1 MPVCPEC
8 GTANGEGDDFC
19 GNCGAYLG
27 WSRGTAAAPTA
38 PAAPTAGPVAVPAP
52 APVPARAEPEP
63 APAPAPEPAAEPAPD
78 TAPAP
83 APVET
88 TRRSATR
95 RTARTR
101 AEAGGAAKDDVK
113 AEAED
118 EARADQPPAPRA
130 EPPAAPEPTS
140 GAEPP
145 AALEPSPPPT
155 AEPVRPGT
163 APVRPGTAP
172 VRSGTAPVR
181 PAPARTAGPAP
192 APQADPVAVQ
202 PAKPVA
208 PRPVSRAVEVVETQ
222 DGPPCPRCGTPN
234 LPERKFCR
242 RCAAPL
248 TPTEAA
254 PELPWWRTRWPFR
267 RRVRI
272 GGSGNALRRTIALLA
287 LAAVV
292 VAGILL
298 YPAGQRAF
306 QDVLDKL
313 RGTAPIT
320 PAATSAS
327 AAVEGHPAAAADD
340 GLSNTYWGAPAIG
353 DSVTFSFRT
362 PFRLV
367 DLIVHT
373 GDSVDPQH
381 FRQQGRPVVLTLEVT
396 SEDGEVHTQ
405 QVQLND
411 QPGPQ
416 TVPTGVSDVT
426 QVRLTVK
433 EAAGTGPGRAIALSE
448 VEFFKRT

>member
-27 WSRGTAAAPTA
+27 WSRNAGAAQ
-38 PAAPTAGPVAVPAP
+38 AVPAP
-52 APVPARAEPEP
+52 ARTEPAPTPAPKPTPEPTPAPAPSPTP
-63 APAPAPEPAAEPAPD
+63 APAPAPAEPVRRSASRRTARAEPEARNEAKQEAQEAKEQVEASQPS
-78 TAPAP
+78 APAP
-83 APVET
+83 A
-88 TRRSATR
+88 
-95 RTARTR
+95 
-101 AEAGGAAKDDVK
+101 
-113 AEAED
+113 
-118 EARADQPPAPRA
+118 A
-130 EPPAAPEPTS
+130 EPPAA
-140 GAEPP
+140 ADPP
-145 AALEPSPPPT
+145 RAA
-155 AEPVRPGT
+155 T
-163 APVRPGTAP
+163 APVRPAQVRPAP
-172 VRSGTAPVR
+172 VRPAPVR
-181 PAPARTAGPAP
+181 PAPAQTPAP
-192 APQADPVAVQ
+192 APAAPADPVAVQ

-208 PRPVSRAVEVVETQ
+208 PRPVSRATEAVETQ

-248 TPTEAA
+248 TPTEAVA
-254 PELPWWRTRWPFR
+254 ELPWWRTRWPFR

-287 LAAVV
+287 LVAVV
-292 VAGILL
+292 VAGVLL
-298 YPAGQRAF
+298 FPAGQRVF
-306 QDVLDKL
+306 QDVLDKV
-313 RGTAPIT
+313 RGTAPIA

-327 AAVEGHPAAAADD
+327 AAVEGHPATLADD

-373 GDSVDPQH
+373 GDSADPQH
-381 FRQQGRPVVLTLEVT
+381 FQQQARPVVLTLEVT
-396 SEDGEVHTQ
+396 GKDGAVHTQ

-416 TVPTGVSDVT
+416 TVQTGISDVT
-426 QVRLTVK
+426 QVKLTVR
-433 EAAGTGPGRAIALSE
+433 EAAGTGPGRAIALAE

>member
-27 WSRGTAAAPTA
+27 WSRGAAAPATAAPTA
-38 PAAPTAGPVAVPAP
+38 APVAVPAP
-52 APVPARAEPEP
+52 ARAEPEP
-63 APAPAPEPAAEPAPD
+63 PRVAVPV
-78 TAPAP
+78 PAP
-83 APVET
+83 APVEF
-88 TRRSATR
+88 TRRSASR
-95 RTARTR
+95 RTARTG
-101 AEAGGAAKDDVK
+101 AEPTREPKPEPE
-113 AEAED
+113 AEAE
-118 EARADQPPAPRA
+118 EEPRAEQPPARPA
-130 EPPAAPEPTS
+130 EPPVT
-140 GAEPP
+140 EPP
-145 AALEPSPPPT
+145 ATEPP
-155 AEPVRPGT
+155 RP
-163 APVRPGTAP
+163 
-172 VRSGTAPVR
+172 STAPVR
-181 PAPARTAGPAP
+181 PAPAQTPAP
-192 APQADPVAVQ
+192 APVPTAPADPVAVQ

-208 PRPVSRAVEVVETQ
+208 PRPVSRPTETAEAQ

-254 PELPWWRTRWPFR
+254 PKLPWWRTRWPFR

-272 GGSGNALRRTIALLA
+272 GGSGNALRRTIALLV
-287 LAAVV
+287 LIAVV

-298 YPAGQRAF
+298 YPAGKVAF

-313 RGTAPIT
+313 RKTAPIT

-327 AAVEGHPAAAADD
+327 AAVEGHPATLADD

-367 DLIVHT
+367 DLIIHT

-381 FRQQGRPVVLTLEVT
+381 FQQQARPVVLALEVT
-396 SEDGEVHTQ
+396 EKDGTVHTQ
-405 QVQLND
+405 QVPLND

-416 TVPTGVSDVT
+416 TVQTGISDVT
-426 QVRLTVK
+426 QVKLTVR

>member
-27 WSRGTAAAPTA
+27 WSRAAGTAQAAPTA
-38 PAAPTAGPVAVPAP
+38 APTAVPAP
-52 APVPARAEPEP
+52 AKAEPEPTPVPVAEP
-63 APAPAPEPAAEPAPD
+63 APAPTEA
-78 TAPAP
+78 
-83 APVET
+83 
-88 TRRSATR
+88 TRRGATR
-95 RTARTR
+95 RTARSRPEAAPEVR
-101 AEAGGAAKDDVK
+101 AEAGT
-113 AEAED
+113 EAP
-118 EARADQPPAPRA
+118 AQQPPAPRA
-130 EPPAAPEPTS
+130 EPAPAEPARRAEPAPVQ
-140 GAEPP
+140 PP
-145 AALEPSPPPT
+145 AAQPPAA
-155 AEPVRPGT
+155 AEPARPG
-163 APVRPGTAP
+163 V
-172 VRSGTAPVR
+172 APVR
-181 PAPARTAGPAP
+181 PAPARTPAPAP

-208 PRPVSRAVEVVETQ
+208 PRPVSRPTEAAETQ

-234 LPERKFCR
+234 LPGRKFCR

-254 PELPWWRTRWPFR
+254 PELPWWRTRRPFR

-272 GGSGNALRRTIALLA
+272 GGSGNALRRTIALLV
-287 LAAVV
+287 LIAVV

-298 YPAGQRAF
+298 YPAGKVAF

-320 PAATSAS
+320 PAATTAS
-327 AAVEGHPAAAADD
+327 AAVEGHPAGAADD

-367 DLIVHT
+367 DLIIHT
-373 GDSVDPQH
+373 GASVDQQQ
-381 FRQQGRPVVLTLEVT
+381 FRQQARPVVVTMEVT
-396 SEDGEVHTQ
+396 SEDGEVHTE
-405 QVQLND
+405 QVALND

-416 TVPTGVSDVT
+416 TVPTGISDVI
-426 QVRLTVK
+426 QVRLTVR

>member
-8 GTANGEGDDFC
+8 GTANREGDDFC

-27 WSRGTAAAPTA
+27 WSRGTPATPAAAPTA
-38 PAAPTAGPVAVPAP
+38 APAAVPAP
-52 APVPARAEPEP
+52 AKAEPEPEPTPVPSAEP
-63 APAPAPEPAAEPAPD
+63 APAPAPAESTRRSGLRRTARSGPAAEPAA
-78 TAPAP
+78 TAEAGTEAKTETTAEAKPEPKPEPKPEAKAQQPPARPAPVEAP
-83 APVET
+83 APVE
-88 TRRSATR
+88 
-95 RTARTR
+95 
-101 AEAGGAAKDDVK
+101 
-113 AEAED
+113 
-118 EARADQPPAPRA
+118 PAPA
-130 EPPAAPEPTS
+130 S
-140 GAEPP
+140 
-145 AALEPSPPPT
+145 EPSRPSPT
-155 AEPVRPGT
+155 PVRP
-163 APVRPGTAP
+163 
-172 VRSGTAPVR
+172 APVR
-181 PAPARTAGPAP
+181 PAPAQTAAPAP

-208 PRPVSRAVEVVETQ
+208 PRPVSRPAETVETQ

-248 TPTEAA
+248 TPTAAA
-254 PELPWWRTRWPFR
+254 PDLPWWRTRWPFR

-272 GGSGNALRRTIALLA
+272 GGSGNALRRTIALLVLVA
-287 LAAVV
+287 LV

-298 YPAGQRAF
+298 YPAGKVAF

-320 PAATSAS
+320 PSATTAS
-327 AAVEGHPAAAADD
+327 AAVEGHPAGAADD
-340 GLSNTYWGAPAIG
+340 GLTNTYWGAPAIG

-373 GDSVDPQH
+373 GPSADQQQ
-381 FRQQGRPVVLTLEVT
+381 FRQQARPVVVSMEVT
-396 SEDGEVHTQ
+396 SEDGTVHTE
-405 QVQLND
+405 QVALND

-416 TVPTGVSDVT
+416 TVPTGISDVT
-426 QVRLTVK
+426 QVKLTVR

>member
-27 WSRGTAAAPTA
+27 WSRGTPATPAAAPTA
-38 PAAPTAGPVAVPAP
+38 APAAVPAP
-52 APVPARAEPEP
+52 AKAEPEPEPTPVPTAEP
-63 APAPAPEPAAEPAPD
+63 APAPAPAESTRRSAARRTARSEPTTEPAAKAETTAEARTEAKAEPKPEPKPEAKAQQPPARPAPVETPAPEPPPAAEPA
-78 TAPAP
+78 
-83 APVET
+83 
-88 TRRSATR
+88 R
-95 RTARTR
+95 
-101 AEAGGAAKDDVK
+101 
-113 AEAED
+113 
-118 EARADQPPAPRA
+118 
-130 EPPAAPEPTS
+130 
-140 GAEPP
+140 
-145 AALEPSPPPT
+145 PSP
-155 AEPVRPGT
+155 
-163 APVRPGTAP
+163 
-172 VRSGTAPVR
+172 APVR
-181 PAPARTAGPAP
+181 PAPAQTAAP

-208 PRPVSRAVEVVETQ
+208 PRPVSRPAETVETQ

-248 TPTEAA
+248 TPTAAA

-272 GGSGNALRRTIALLA
+272 GGSGNALRRTIALLVLVA
-287 LAAVV
+287 LV

-298 YPAGQRAF
+298 YPAGKVAF
-306 QDVLDKL
+306 QDVLDKV

-320 PAATSAS
+320 PSATTAS
-327 AAVEGHPAAAADD
+327 AAVEGHPAGAADD
-340 GLSNTYWGAPAIG
+340 GLTNTYWGAPAIG

-373 GDSVDPQH
+373 GPSVDQQQ
-381 FRQQGRPVVLTLEVT
+381 FRQQARPIVVSMEVT
-396 SEDGEVHTQ
+396 SEDGKVHTE
-405 QVQLND
+405 QVALND

-416 TVPTGVSDVT
+416 TVPTGISDVT
-426 QVRLTVK
+426 QVKLTVR

>member
-27 WSRGTAAAPTA
+27 WSHGTAAAPT
-38 PAAPTAGPVAVPAP
+38 PATPAKVPAP
-52 APVPARAEPEP
+52 APPVPRPAPAEPEP
-63 APAPAPEPAAEPAPD
+63 TPAPEPASESV
-78 TAPAP
+78 P
-83 APVET
+83 APVES
-88 TRRSATR
+88 TRRSASR
-95 RTARTR
+95 RTAR
-101 AEAGGAAKDDVK
+101 
-113 AEAED
+113 
-118 EARADQPPAPRA
+118 ARAGAGEAAEPEQQPVPAGEPA
-130 EPPAAPEPTS
+130 AVGSPATEPAAPPAA
-140 GAEPP
+140 
-145 AALEPSPPPT
+145 EPS
-155 AEPVRPGT
+155 RP
-163 APVRPGTAP
+163 
-172 VRSGTAPVR
+172 STAPVR
-181 PAPARTAGPAP
+181 PAPAQAPAPVP

-208 PRPVSRAVEVVETQ
+208 PRPVSRPTEAAETQ
-222 DGPPCPRCGTPN
+222 DGPPCPQCGTPN

-248 TPTEAA
+248 TATAAA

-287 LAAVV
+287 LIAVV

-298 YPAGQRAF
+298 YPAAKDGF

-327 AAVEGHPAAAADD
+327 AAVEGHPATAADD

-367 DLIVHT
+367 DLIIHT
-373 GDSVDPQH
+373 GDSVDPEH
-381 FRQQGRPVVLTLEVT
+381 FRQQGRPIVLSLEVT
-396 SEDGEVHTQ
+396 DKDGEVHTQ
-405 QVQLND
+405 QVSLND

-416 TVPTGVSDVT
+416 TVPTGISDVT
-426 QVRLTVK
+426 QVRLTVR
-433 EAAGTGPGRAIALSE
+433 EAAGTGPGRAIALAE

>member
-27 WSRGTAAAPTA
+27 WSRGAAAAAATAAPTA
-38 PAAPTAGPVAVPAP
+38 APVVVPA
-52 APVPARAEPEP
+52 PARAEPEP
-63 APAPAPEPAAEPAPD
+63 EPAPVPVPE
-78 TAPAP
+78 PAP
-83 APVET
+83 APVES
-88 TRRSATR
+88 TRRSAPR
-95 RTARTR
+95 RTARTKPEPKR
-101 AEAGGAAKDDVK
+101 EPK
-113 AEAED
+113 AEPKPEPKAESKAEP
-118 EARADQPPAPRA
+118 EAEVKEEPGAEQPPARPA
-130 EPPAAPEPTS
+130 QPPVTEPPATEP
-140 GAEPP
+140 PP
-145 AALEPSPPPT
+145 AAQAPRPS
-155 AEPVRPGT
+155 
-163 APVRPGTAP
+163 
-172 VRSGTAPVR
+172 TAPVR
-181 PAPARTAGPAP
+181 PAPAQTPAP
-192 APQADPVAVQ
+192 APRASADPVAVQ

-208 PRPVSRAVEVVETQ
+208 PRPVSRPAETAEAQ

-254 PELPWWRTRWPFR
+254 PKLPWWRTRWPFR

-272 GGSGNALRRTIALLA
+272 GGSGNALRRTIALLV
-287 LAAVV
+287 LIAVV

-298 YPAGQRAF
+298 YPAGKVAF

-313 RGTAPIT
+313 RKTAPIT

-327 AAVEGHPAAAADD
+327 AAVEGHPATLADD
-340 GLSNTYWGAPAIG
+340 GLSNTYWGAPAVG

-367 DLIVHT
+367 DLIIHT
-373 GDSVDPQH
+373 GDSVDPEH
-381 FRQQGRPVVLTLEVT
+381 FRQQARPIVLALEVT
-396 SEDGEVHTQ
+396 EKDGTVHTQ
-405 QVQLND
+405 QVPLND

-416 TVPTGVSDVT
+416 TVQTGISDVT
-426 QVRLTVK
+426 QVKLTVR
-433 EAAGTGPGRAIALSE
+433 EAAGTGPDRAIALSE

>member
-1 MPVCPEC
+1 TE
-8 GTANGEGDDFC
+8 
-19 GNCGAYLG
+19 
-27 WSRGTAAAPTA
+27 APP
-38 PAAPTAGPVAVPAP
+38 PAVE
-52 APVPARAEPEP
+52 PAR
-63 APAPAPEPAAEPAPD
+63 
-78 TAPAP
+78 
-83 APVET
+83 
-88 TRRSATR
+88 
-95 RTARTR
+95 
-101 AEAGGAAKDDVK
+101 
-113 AEAED
+113 
-118 EARADQPPAPRA
+118 
-130 EPPAAPEPTS
+130 
-140 GAEPP
+140 
-145 AALEPSPPPT
+145 PSP
-155 AEPVRPGT
+155 
-163 APVRPGTAP
+163 
-172 VRSGTAPVR
+172 APVR
-181 PAPARTAGPAP
+181 PAPAPVRP

-208 PRPVSRAVEVVETQ
+208 PRPVSRPAEAVETQ

-248 TPTEAA
+248 TLTAAA

-298 YPAGQRAF
+298 YPAGRVVF

-313 RGTAPIT
+313 RSTASIT
-320 PAATSAS
+320 PSATSAS
-327 AAVEGHPAAAADD
+327 AAVEGHPAALADD

-381 FRQQGRPVVLTLEVT
+381 FRQQGRPTVLTLEVT
-396 SEDGEVHTQ
+396 EKDGEVHTQ
-405 QVQLND
+405 QVSLND

-416 TVPTGVSDVT
+416 TVPTGISDVT
-426 QVRLTVK
+426 QVRLTVR
-433 EAAGTGPGRAIALSE
+433 EAAGTGPDRAIALSE

>member
-27 WSRGTAAAPTA
+27 WSRGAAARATAAPTA
-38 PAAPTAGPVAVPAP
+38 APVAVPAP
-52 APVPARAEPEP
+52 ARAEPESAPVPVPEP
-63 APAPAPEPAAEPAPD
+63 APAP
-78 TAPAP
+78 
-83 APVET
+83 VES
-88 TRRSATR
+88 TRRSASR
-95 RTARTR
+95 RTARTG
-101 AEAGGAAKDDVK
+101 AEPTREPTPEPKEEPK
-113 AEAED
+113 PE
-118 EARADQPPAPRA
+118 QPPARPA
-130 EPPAAPEPTS
+130 EPPVTEPPATQPPPA
-140 GAEPP
+140 AEPP
-145 AALEPSPPPT
+145 RPS
-155 AEPVRPGT
+155 
-163 APVRPGTAP
+163 
-172 VRSGTAPVR
+172 TAPVR
-181 PAPARTAGPAP
+181 PAPAQTPAP
-192 APQADPVAVQ
+192 APAPRAPADPVAVQ

-208 PRPVSRAVEVVETQ
+208 PRPVSRPTETAETQ

-254 PELPWWRTRWPFR
+254 PKLPWWRTRWPFR

-272 GGSGNALRRTIALLA
+272 GGSGNALRRTIALIVLI
-287 LAAVV
+287 AVV

-298 YPAGQRAF
+298 YPAGKVAF

-313 RGTAPIT
+313 RKTAPIA

-327 AAVEGHPAAAADD
+327 ATVEGHPATLADD

-367 DLIVHT
+367 DLIIHT
-373 GDSVDPQH
+373 GDSVDPEH
-381 FRQQGRPVVLTLEVT
+381 FRQQARPVVLALEVT
-396 SEDGEVHTQ
+396 EKDGTVHTQ
-405 QVQLND
+405 QVPLND

-416 TVPTGVSDVT
+416 TVQTGISDVT
-426 QVRLTVK
+426 QVKLTVR